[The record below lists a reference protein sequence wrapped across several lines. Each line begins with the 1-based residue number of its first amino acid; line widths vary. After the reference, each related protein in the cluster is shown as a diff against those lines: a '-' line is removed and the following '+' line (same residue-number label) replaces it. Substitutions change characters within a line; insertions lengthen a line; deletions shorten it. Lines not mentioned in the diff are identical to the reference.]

1 MSLDNLTPITGA
13 WLIIAIVALAFAVL
27 NLSSSRADV
36 RASIRVQNYR
46 RPTRLLIATGAVHRN
61 WVKVGVFGWWTFLGL
76 LFGLFEPPPLLGLS
90 GVLGLVVTAAGLA
103 YTGFHETRERAIMAD
118 LLADDIAVDVL
129 EDHDAEVADAKRT
142 SRLSEQAATAAQH
155 DADIAQATVRAADR
169 MGRLMHETAVNT
181 ERIANNTDPERS
193 P

>member
-13 WLIIAIVALAFAVL
+13 WLIIAIVALVFSVL
-27 NLSSSRADV
+27 NLAASRADV

-61 WVKVGVFGWWTFLGL
+61 WVKVGVFSWWTFLGL
-76 LFGLFEPPPLLGLS
+76 LFGLFDPPTIIGLS

-103 YTGFHETRERAIMAD
+103 YTGYHETRERAIMAD

-129 EDHDAEVADAKRT
+129 DKHDTDVADAKRT
-142 SRLSEQAATAAQH
+142 TRISEQLATAAEH

-169 MGRLMHETAVNT
+169 MGRLMQETALNT
-181 ERIANNTDPERS
+181 ERIANNTDPEK